1 MADILAIYFRLVIAF
16 DPLNINQLVIEIYTI
31 YINYQ
36 CSKLLFQL
44 IELYFLDF
52 VSGDVDVFPRMY

>member
-31 YINYQ
+31 NFNYQ